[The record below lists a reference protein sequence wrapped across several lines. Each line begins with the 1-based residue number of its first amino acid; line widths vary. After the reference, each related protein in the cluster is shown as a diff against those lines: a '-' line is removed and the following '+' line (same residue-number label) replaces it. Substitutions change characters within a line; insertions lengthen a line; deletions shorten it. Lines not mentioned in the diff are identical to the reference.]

1 MLDLHS
7 HILPGVDDGAASLEE
22 ALEIARA
29 AVADGTRG
37 IAATPHVRG
46 DYPTGAGQMHAG
58 VAELAAAIGAE
69 GIPLQVYSGGEIALD
84 RLGSLAPD
92 ELRRFGLAG
101 SRYVLLE
108 FPYQGWPLD
117 LGQRLFELE
126 MLGLVPVLAHPER
139 SAEVRAAP
147 KRLAPLVDGGAL
159 VQVTAASVDGRLGS
173 GTRATALEL
182 IQSGLAHLIAS
193 DAHTAA
199 VRSVGLSAA
208 AEAIGGPL
216 GAWLTQDVPAAIV
229 ADDPLPPR
237 PPASAKRRRWWSA
250 RA

>member
-7 HILPGVDDGAASLEE
+7 HILPGVDDGASSLEE
-22 ALEIARA
+22 SLEIARA
-29 AVADGTRG
+29 AVEDGTLG

-46 DYPTGAGQMHAG
+46 DYPTTAERMQAG
-58 VAELAAAIGAE
+58 VAELEAAIRAA
-69 GIPLQVYSGGEIALD
+69 GIPLQLYSGAEIALD
-84 RLGSLAPD
+84 RLGSLEPD

-126 MLGLVPVLAHPER
+126 TLGLVPVIAHPER
-139 SAEVRAAP
+139 SAEVRATP
-147 KRLAPLVDGGAL
+147 QRLAPLVDGGAL

-173 GTRATALEL
+173 RTRAAALEL
-182 IQSGLAHLIAS
+182 IGSGLAHLIAS

-199 VRSVGLSAA
+199 VRSVGLRAA
-208 AEAIGGPL
+208 AEAVGDPL
-216 GAWLTQDVPAAIV
+216 GAWLTQAVPAAIV
-229 ADDPLPPR
+229 ADGSLPPR
-237 PPASAKRRRWWSA
+237 PTTSGRRRRWWSA

>member
-7 HILPGVDDGAASLEE
+7 HILPGVDDGAASLED

-29 AVADGTRG
+29 AAEDGTQG

-46 DYPTGAGQMHAG
+46 DYPTTAERMQAG
-58 VAELAAAIGAE
+58 VAELEAAIGAE
-69 GIPLQVYSGGEIALD
+69 GIPLQIYPGGEIALD

-159 VQVTAASVDGRLGS
+159 VQVTAASLDGRLGS
-173 GTRATALEL
+173 RTRATALEL
-182 IQSGLAHLIAS
+182 VESGLAHLIAS
-193 DAHTAA
+193 DAHSAEVREVGMRDAAAA
-199 VRSVGLSAA
+199 V
-208 AEAIGGPL
+208 GGPL
-216 GAWLTQDVPAAIV
+216 AVWLTQEVPAAIV
-229 ADDPLPPR
+229 ADAPLPPR
-237 PPASAKRRRWWSA
+237 PATAAKRRRWW
-250 RA
+250 R